1 MFFCLYGQDEDI
13 SILQSPDRKKR
24 ALRAAGEQIRPVWMR
39 DGGWRQ
45 NRRWQHRTILNA
57 RAVAAVAF
65 VIMMMFV
72 IIRTTARNGQG
83 YIIVGTAPFRYFIP
97 VICFAGAVTFVI
109 GAVRTVVPGMD
120 VIAGETVYKGRNKTL
135 AA

>member
-1 MFFCLYGQDEDI
+1 
-13 SILQSPDRKKR
+13 
-24 ALRAAGEQIRPVWMR
+24 MR

-83 YIIVGTAPFRYFIP
+83 YIIVGTAPFRYFVP
-97 VICFAGAVTFVI
+97 VMSLAGAVTFVV
-109 GAVRTVVPGMD
+109 GAVRTMMSGMD
-120 VIAGETVYKGRNKTL
+120 VIAGKPIYEGRNKTL

>member
-1 MFFCLYGQDEDI
+1 
-13 SILQSPDRKKR
+13 
-24 ALRAAGEQIRPVWMR
+24 MR

-72 IIRTTARNGQG
+72 IIRTTARNGQD
-83 YIIVGTAPFRYFIP
+83 YIIVGTAPFRYFVP
-97 VICFAGAVTFVI
+97 VMSLAGAVTLVV
-109 GAVRTVVPGMD
+109 GAVRTVVSWMY
-120 VIAGETVYKGRNKTL
+120 VIAGKPIYEGRNKTL

>member
-1 MFFCLYGQDEDI
+1 
-13 SILQSPDRKKR
+13 
-24 ALRAAGEQIRPVWMR
+24 MR
-39 DGGWRQ
+39 DGGCRQ

-72 IIRTTARNGQG
+72 VVIRTASRNGQG
-83 YIIVGTAPFRYFIP
+83 YIIVGTAPFRYFVP
-97 VICFAGAVTFVI
+97 VMSLAGAVTLVV
-109 GAVRTVVPGMD
+109 GAVRTVVSWMY
-120 VIAGETVYKGRNKTL
+120 VIAGKPIYEGRNKTL

>member
-1 MFFCLYGQDEDI
+1 
-13 SILQSPDRKKR
+13 
-24 ALRAAGEQIRPVWMR
+24 MR